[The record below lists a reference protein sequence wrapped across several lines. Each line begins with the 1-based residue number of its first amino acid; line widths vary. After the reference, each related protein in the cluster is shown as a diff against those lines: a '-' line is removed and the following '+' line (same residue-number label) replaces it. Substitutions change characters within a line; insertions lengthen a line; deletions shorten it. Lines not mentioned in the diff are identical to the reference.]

1 MIEKLLQIAKKN
13 KEKIVYK
20 IESDEITYGE
30 LLKRAEELAKSLE
43 NQGMS
48 PVIIYGHK
56 QISMLVS
63 IVACLIAKRAYVPV
77 DTYMPKERIY
87 EIIKLS
93 NANLIIKNEAI
104 DINAIEC
111 LSVEEINKKY
121 NGITEK
127 TENKNEIAY
136 IIFTSGST
144 GAPKGVPISYSNL
157 ENFISWI
164 SNLDGLKEY
173 KNITVLNQANFSF
186 DLSVADIYYTL
197 FNGHTLVGLKNTDNY
212 EKILEIIKCENINL
226 MVVTPTFIKLLLLD
240 NIFNSKDLPSLKC
253 IYFCGETLEVQ
264 TVKKIR
270 ERFENIKI
278 INAYGPT
285 EATSAVSAVVVDDKM
300 LEKEYLPVRKIK
312 YSSYKDRNRK

>member
-30 LLKRAEELAKSLE
+30 LLKKAEELAKSLE
-43 NQGMS
+43 NQGIS

-111 LSVEEINKKY
+111 LSIEEINKKY

-157 ENFISWI
+157 ENFINWI
-164 SNLDGLKEY
+164 SNLDGLKENE
-173 KNITVLNQANFSF
+173 NITVLNQANFSF

-197 FNGHTLVGLKNTDNY
+197 FNGHTLVGLKNADNY
-212 EKILEIIKCENINL
+212 EKILEIIKSENINL

-240 NIFNSKDLPSLKC
+240 NSFNSKDLPSLKC

-285 EATSAVSAVVVDDKM
+285 EATSAVSAVVVNDKM
-300 LEKEYLPVRKIK
+300 LEKEYLPVRKTK
-312 YSSYKDRNRK
+312 YSSYKDRNRR

>member
-20 IESDEITYGE
+20 IENDEITYGE

-43 NQGMS
+43 NQGIS

-56 QISMLVS
+56 QINMLVS
-63 IVACLIAKRAYVPV
+63 IVACLIAKRAYIPV
-77 DTYMPKERIY
+77 DTYMPKERIC

-93 NANLIIKNEAI
+93 NANLIIKNEEI
-104 DINAIEC
+104 EINTIEC
-111 LSVEEINKKY
+111 LSIEEINKKY
-121 NGITEK
+121 NSITK
-127 TENKNEIAY
+127 KNENKNEIAY

-157 ENFISWI
+157 ENFIRWI
-164 SNLDGLKEY
+164 SNLDGLKENE
-173 KNITVLNQANFSF
+173 NITVLNQANFSF

-212 EKILEIIKCENINL
+212 EKILEIIKNKNINL

-240 NIFNSKDLPSLKC
+240 NSFNSKNLPSLKC

-285 EATSAVSAVVVDDKM
+285 EATSAVSAVIVDDKM
-300 LEKEYLPVRKIK
+300 LEKEYLPIQNIK
-312 YSSYKDRNRK
+312 YSSYKDRNRR

>member
-20 IESDEITYGE
+20 IENDEITYGE

-43 NQGMS
+43 NQGIS

-56 QISMLVS
+56 QINMLVS
-63 IVACLIAKRAYVPV
+63 IVACLIAKRAYIPV
-77 DTYMPKERIY
+77 DTYMPKERIC

-93 NANLIIKNEAI
+93 NANLIIKNEEI
-104 DINAIEC
+104 EINTIEC
-111 LSVEEINKKY
+111 LSIEEINKKY
-121 NGITEK
+121 NSITK
-127 TENKNEIAY
+127 KNENKNEIAY

-157 ENFISWI
+157 ENFIRWI
-164 SNLDGLKEY
+164 SNLDGLKENE
-173 KNITVLNQANFSF
+173 NITVLNQANFSF

-212 EKILEIIKCENINL
+212 EKILEIIKNKNINL

-240 NIFNSKDLPSLKC
+240 NSFNSKNLPSLKC

-285 EATSAVSAVVVDDKM
+285 EATSAVSAVIVDDKM
-300 LEKEYLPVRKIK
+300 LEKEYLPVRNIK
-312 YSSYKDRNRK
+312 YSSYKDTNRR

>member
-20 IESDEITYGE
+20 MENDEITYGE

-43 NQGMS
+43 NQGIS

-56 QISMLVS
+56 QINMLVS

-77 DTYMPKERIY
+77 DTYMPKERIC

-93 NANLIIKNEAI
+93 NANLIIKNEEI
-104 DINAIEC
+104 EINTIEC
-111 LSVEEINKKY
+111 LSIEEINQKY
-121 NGITEK
+121 NSITK
-127 TENKNEIAY
+127 KNENKNEIAY

-157 ENFISWI
+157 ENFIRWI
-164 SNLDGLKEY
+164 SNLDGLKENE
-173 KNITVLNQANFSF
+173 NITVLNQANFSF

-212 EKILEIIKCENINL
+212 EKILEIIKNENINL

-240 NIFNSKDLPSLKC
+240 NSFNSKNLPSLKC
-253 IYFCGETLEVQ
+253 IYFCGEILEVQ

-285 EATSAVSAVVVDDKM
+285 EATSAVSAVIVDDKM
-300 LEKEYLPVRKIK
+300 LEKEYLPVRNIK
-312 YSSYKDRNRK
+312 YSSCKDRNRR